1 MSRSSLAS
9 DEKKPCLL
17 LGLDALAR
25 GIDPGMVLS
34 DAMVGCDLAKNAMFG
49 DVACVWVS
57 VCARTRERI

>member
-1 MSRSSLAS
+1 M
-9 DEKKPCLL
+9 L

-25 GIDPGMVLS
+25 GIDAGMVLS